1 LLLVHRL
8 DCSEAEGTNHGFEAG
23 SGSSD
28 DACHNVALVYE
39 LDGQQSKADLK
50 RFTIASMV
58 RDTCMAMRI
67 LVESKLDCSF
77 KDVLTGNSDDPPV
90 AVSNLPNILPSNT
103 RSDANLFVKFRRGIL
118 VIFVESGIS
127 GTEYVYL
134 DKDGRNYIYFLIIVL
149 VLASPIRFTTH
160 VLLKYDTPLFFLT
173 TQTIEDVD
181 WFKTVFLQVVPTPP
195 PFHMHDQLV
204 QPNLIL
210 HNHSALFCVF

>member
-8 DCSEAEGTNHGFEAG
+8 EYSEAEGTNHGFEAG

-39 LDGQQSKADLK
+39 LDDRQSKADLK
-50 RFTIASMV
+50 RFIIASMV
-58 RDTCMAMRI
+58 RETGMAMRN
-67 LVESKLDCSF
+67 LVGSKLDCSF
-77 KDVLTGNSDDPPV
+77 KDVMTGNSDDPPV
-90 AVSNLPNILPSNT
+90 AVLNLPDILPSDT
-103 RSDANLFVKFRRGIL
+103 RSDANLFVNFRRDVL
-118 VIFVESGIS
+118 VIFVDSGICS
-127 GTEYVYL
+127 TEYVYL
-134 DKDGRNYIYFLIIVL
+134 DKDGRKYIYFLIVL
-149 VLASPIRFTTH
+149 VLTIPIRSTTH

-181 WFKTVFLQVVPTPP
+181 WFKAVFLQVVPTPP

-210 HNHSALFCVF
+210 HNHSAFFRVS